1 MIGKL
6 NSELHSMV
14 REERASRDLI
24 ASVRCTLYYTLPYAS
39 TVAFVHTTCTVSHA
53 HVDSSHWHTPEHK
66 CTSNYLKCAVDPVC
80 RDAAEKS
87 QFSPRNSCAAA
98 FWENSSLPSTHDAQT
113 HMVDENTHIHTHT
126 HIYMQISHSLT
137 HAHAYS
143 HTHSL
148 SLSLKEKN
156 DRETITTSLP
166 RLRAHTN
173 AEKIRGKLEEDA
185 LLKVLLS
192 TCDAQTPSVSRT

>member
-1 MIGKL
+1 VSRPIGSREVATRRWPRKSTKVMIGKL

-39 TVAFVHTTCTVSHA
+39 TVAFAHTPCTVSHA

-66 CTSNYLKCAVDPVC
+66 RTSNYLKCAVDPVC

-113 HMVDENTHIHTHT
+113 HMVDENTHTYIHT
-126 HIYMQISHSLT
+126 HIYTYADITLAHSRSRILT
-137 HAHAYS
+137 HA
-143 HTHSL
+143 L
-148 SLSLKEKN
+148 SLSQRKK
-156 DRETITTSLP
+156 R
-166 RLRAHTN
+166 
-173 AEKIRGKLEEDA
+173 
-185 LLKVLLS
+185 
-192 TCDAQTPSVSRT
+192 